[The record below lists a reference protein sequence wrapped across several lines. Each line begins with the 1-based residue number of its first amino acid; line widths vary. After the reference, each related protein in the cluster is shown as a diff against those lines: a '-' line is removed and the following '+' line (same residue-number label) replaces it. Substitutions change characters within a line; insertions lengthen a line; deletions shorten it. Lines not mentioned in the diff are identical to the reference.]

1 MAADGR
7 ILSPMC
13 TPVRRPDCLPRRSTS
28 CANQRWIDCRV
39 NTPPLSRYARPDP
52 FARPREAAPHVR
64 LSDRTLERY
73 RVTGEGPEFLK
84 IGRLVFYEQSS
95 LDEWLKLKR
104 RRSTSDPG
112 PPPKRH

>member
-1 MAADGR
+1 MRKSTVDRLQGQHAA
-7 ILSPMC
+7 PV
-13 TPVRRPDCLPRRSTS
+13 PVRETG
-28 CANQRWIDCRV
+28 
-39 NTPPLSRYARPDP
+39 PLRTTK
-52 FARPREAAPHVR
+52 EAAPHVR

>member
-1 MAADGR
+1 MRKSTVDRLQGQHPAPVPGR
-7 ILSPMC
+7 E
-13 TPVRRPDCLPRRSTS
+13 
-28 CANQRWIDCRV
+28 AG
-39 NTPPLSRYARPDP
+39 PLRTTK
-52 FARPREAAPHVR
+52 EAAPHVR